1 MADDLIKSAGIC
13 AANSSC
19 LKDYLRFY
27 KVPVY
32 LESSLKEIKD
42 NGRAKTTDIDNERIA
57 WSKIKNKKNKIY
69 KFLHLYWLR
78 GKK

>member
-1 MADDLIKSAGIC
+1 MSA
-13 AANSSC
+13 
-19 LKDYLRFY
+19 LDYTYNEF
-27 KVPVY
+27 
-32 LESSLKEIKD
+32 LEIYNKYA